1 MINNIDHIGIVV
13 RSVEASL
20 NFYTEILG
28 LELQE
33 IEVNEAFGVK
43 IAFLP
48 VGDTLVELI
57 EPIKE
62 GTMGSKFLKEKGEG
76 LHHIA
81 FEVNDIEAFL
91 NKLKKADVSLL
102 HDTPQPGGQ
111 GSLVAFIDPSAANSV
126 YIELIQK
133 PLFE

>member
-1 MINNIDHIGIVV
+1 MINLIDHIGIVV

-20 NFYTEILG
+20 DFYTKTLG

-62 GTMGSKFLKEKGEG
+62 GTMGSKFLNEKGEG

-81 FEVNDIEAFL
+81 FEVNDIKVFL
-91 NKLKKADVSLL
+91 SNLKQAGVPLL
-102 HDTPQPGGQ
+102 QDTPQPGGQ